1 MNVMGAEAF
10 DAELGADVVVM
21 PEFIN
26 IKAGNKGAPSRDLIP
41 ETTVASQAQLVAG
54 DWVYFM
60 NYPEYEEINDILEDN
75 EKERGPFEGENA
87 VYLGNDL
94 YKGFGVDAI
103 SFDGMVQML
112 IKQYNDLVKRYDE
125 EVTDK
130 YKKKFTKKTARAGSA
145 ETLDRLVPG
154 IESTTVRRVMAN
166 DDLKTQV
173 ADAMVG
179 ARAAELL
186 VKLNSAAPAE
196 KHKIWK
202 SLDDDLRDKIKEK
215 VMANKHAN
223 QSTFKHIFPRQYH
236 QYHAPRYS
244 PVGPVGLSR

>member
-1 MNVMGAEAF
+1 
-10 DAELGADVVVM
+10 
-21 PEFIN
+21 
-26 IKAGNKGAPSRDLIP
+26 
-41 ETTVASQAQLVAG
+41 AG

-60 NYPEYEEINDILEDN
+60 NYKEYEEINDILEEN

-94 YKGFGVDAI
+94 YKGFGVEAI

-125 EVTDK
+125 EVTGK
-130 YKKKFTKKTARAGSA
+130 YKKKFAKKAARTGST
-145 ETLDRLVPG
+145 ETLDHLAPG
-154 IESTTVRRVMAN
+154 IVSTTVRRVMAN

-173 ADAMVG
+173 ADAIVG

-186 VKLNSAAPAE
+186 LKLNSAAPTE

-202 SLDDDLRDKIKEK
+202 GLDEDLRDKIKEK

-223 QSTFKHIFPRQYH
+223 QSTFKHVFPRQYR
-236 QYHAPRYS
+236 QYHAPKYS
-244 PVGPVGLSR
+244 AVGPVGRSR